1 MGVALITP
9 EEGVRLPKAQR
20 EFLFGYFTG
29 RGKDDVVRK
38 YLEDDW
44 YADGKGS
51 NVWPL
56 RPYQSSELDE
66 GEADTMPNLCWS
78 DSARNYTEIC

>member
-29 RGKDDVVRK
+29 RGKDDLVRK
-38 YLEDDW
+38 YLEDD
-44 YADGKGS
+44 
-51 NVWPL
+51 
-56 RPYQSSELDE
+56 
-66 GEADTMPNLCWS
+66 
-78 DSARNYTEIC
+78 